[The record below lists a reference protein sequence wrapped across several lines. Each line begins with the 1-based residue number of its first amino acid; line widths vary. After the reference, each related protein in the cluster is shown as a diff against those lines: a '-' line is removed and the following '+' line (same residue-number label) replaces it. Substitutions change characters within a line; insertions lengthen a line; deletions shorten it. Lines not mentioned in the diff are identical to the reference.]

1 MSVPKKFTG
10 APPGGSQGASGGG
23 QGSVGGPTAAD
34 VAEAQAQ
41 RAAERAARAEAARKA
56 AEERRSTGGT
66 GGTAGTAGTG
76 GTGGTGT
83 NTQVPTQGAGGAG
96 TSQTP
101 QNPNDAQEVLE
112 RRREENILTNIYES
126 EQNENYVP
134 PDTTE
139 FVVEPVF
146 NYLAFDY
153 FSNGLSELELPT
165 PYSEMD
171 SYYQN
176 NMYDQEPDFNYG
188 IKKTL
193 GEVYNSL
200 KSTFKNWPVKS
211 YDDQGRVSATYGTRG
226 SDFLPFFNNI
236 VVPDFS
242 AGKGIEAAF
251 FAKQYPNY
259 ASIKING
266 QGVAMIDG
274 DAKSSFKNATRRYAS
289 FFLDMFIHYA
299 HSEDENQNFIKRLD
313 FVGNLGTKCYRL
325 WSPNQDTIFDNFAA
339 ASGPDHIALVS
350 TNAVLSQTNIQ
361 ALETKLE
368 QKLEEISTTY
378 SSDSPTYTEELFY
391 KVEKYKNGNLLQTFW
406 LFNDSEFSSIQFVDT
421 QLKVSSGE
429 NTNQYQY
436 EFYTYRLFLR
446 QEAGNNNFSV
456 YIAELSKGQQTFE
469 IYQPSLP
476 RPQVSFHNVK
486 DSPTQIKIN
495 LQQSVYSQNGPFY
508 ELDAAAQSGVDARH
522 SAYDI
527 NGTKSKFVYE
537 TQQAQYEVYKMLEKP
552 VAGPTIAETY
562 INIKNSSVEGYNP
575 LIVNAQNSTSVMFR
589 DNIQHSTL
597 DETKKY
603 YYIFRSLNVYGFPSN
618 PTPLW
623 EVELQRDADET
634 FLHTNV
640 VPLAKDDEIPLMR
653 NKSMMRLMQIVPSSY
668 QTLFNP
674 PQEDITETVS
684 DAPLLDENGNQ
695 IYGYIDQDT
704 GNIIALDPDDDPNNQ
719 GSLLTRD
726 SFERTTLSQ
735 YNSQDKQLPSL
746 GIEDGKPKIWA
757 IKNHDSGEFEGGI
770 RFKVRVTS
778 KDSGRKIDFNL
789 RFLLEKNYL

>member
-1 MSVPKKFTG
+1 MSLPKKFTG
-10 APPGGSQGASGGG
+10 APTNGTGGG
-23 QGSVGGPTAAD
+23 RAPSSAAD
-34 VAEAQAQ
+34 AAKALGQ
-41 RAAERAARAEAARKA
+41 RAAERAARAEAARQRAK
-56 AEERRSTGGT
+56 ERRSTGGT
-66 GGTAGTAGTG
+66 GGLANNINLTSTG
-76 GTGGTGT
+76 GTGGSNIT
-83 NTQVPTQGAGGAG
+83 VPSVGAGGVG
-96 TSQTP
+96 TTSGTGGSTQ
-101 QNPNDAQEVLE
+101 QILE
-112 RRREENILTNIYES
+112 ARREENILTNIYES
-126 EQNENYVP
+126 EQNENYAP

-165 PYSEMD
+165 PYSEMG
-171 SYYQN
+171 SYYEN
-176 NMYDQEPDFNYG
+176 TIYDQEPDFNYG

-211 YDDQGRVSATYGTRG
+211 YDEQGRVSATYGTRG

-242 AGKGIEAAF
+242 ARRGIQAAF
-251 FAKQYPNY
+251 FGKQYPAY
-259 ASIKING
+259 VSIKING
-266 QGVAMIDG
+266 RGVAMIDG

-313 FVGNLGTKCYRL
+313 LVGNLGTKCYRL

-361 ALETKLE
+361 VLETKLE

-406 LFNDSEFSSIQFVDT
+406 LFNSSEFSSIQFVDT
-421 QLKVSSGE
+421 QVKVSSGE

-446 QEAGNNNFSV
+446 QEAGNNKFSV
-456 YIAELSKGQQTFE
+456 YMAELSKGQQTFE

-552 VAGPTIAETY
+552 VAGSTVAETY

-603 YYIFRSLNVYGFPSN
+603 YYIFRSLNAYGFPSN

-634 FLHTNV
+634 FLHANV

-668 QTLFNP
+668 QTLFKP
-674 PQEDITETVS
+674 PQEDITQTVS
-684 DAPLLDENGNQ
+684 DAPLLGEDGNQ

-704 GNIIALDPDDDPNNQ
+704 GNIIALDPNDDPNNQ
-719 GSLLTRD
+719 GSLLTRN
-726 SFERTTLSQ
+726 SFDRTTLSQ

-757 IKNHDSGEFEGGI
+757 VKNHDSGEFEGGI